1 MTTTSSSTSISRK
14 DYIFSISIIGLF
26 FFIFG
31 FVTWLNGILI
41 PFLRTACE
49 LNDFEAYFVTFAF
62 YVSYLVM
69 ALPSSVVL
77 KKTGFKNGMS
87 LGLWIMAAGS
97 LIFIPAAM
105 TRTFSLFLL
114 GLFVEGTGLALLQ
127 TASNPYI
134 TIIGPPESAAKRIS
148 IMGIANKFAGAIAP
162 IILASIILKDS
173 KVLAEK
179 LAQAADAAT
188 RTVLLDELATRVI
201 MPYLVMAVV
210 LVLLGLLLRFAH
222 LPEIDTDAEDTTSS
236 ESNASKT
243 SIWQFPHLILGVIAL
258 FFYVGVEVIAGDSII
273 RYGQSIG
280 IAMDSAK
287 YFTSLTL
294 LSMILG
300 YIIGITCIPKYLNQT
315 TALKICTI
323 LGVIFSLGAIL
334 TPAHLVFSMSFID
347 IMTFKSIQLV
357 LPVTVLFVALLG
369 LANALVWPAMWPLAL
384 NGLGRF
390 TKTGSAMLIMAIA
403 GGALLPLV
411 YGKLAVNFST
421 QFAYWIC
428 VPSYL
433 VIMYY
438 AFIGHNWYID
448 VLKKYAKFNGRARR
462 KEYWMFTLLN
472 IIFYSVAMLID
483 FGLERPFIIGIANIY
498 ALAVLVPILAVSVR
512 RLHDVGKSGWM
523 ILLSLIPIIGSIWL
537 LVLLLTESDPD
548 ENEFGLNPKKIFTS

>member
-1 MTTTSSSTSISRK
+1 MTTSNSSNGISRK
-14 DYIFSISIIGLF
+14 DYIFSITIIGLF

-49 LNDFEAYFVTFAF
+49 LNDFQAYFVTFAF
-62 YVSYLVM
+62 YISYFVM
-69 ALPSSVVL
+69 ALPSSAVL

-87 LGLWIMAAGS
+87 LGLWIMAAGA

-105 TRTFSLFLL
+105 SRTFSLFLI

-134 TIIGPPESAAKRIS
+134 TIIGPRESAAKRIS

-173 KVLAEK
+173 KVLEEK

-188 RTVLLDELATRVI
+188 RAGLLDELAGRVI
-201 MPYLVMAVV
+201 MPYIVMAVI

-222 LPEIDTDAEDTTSS
+222 LPEVDTDAEDEASG
-236 ESNASKT
+236 ESNAKKT
-243 SIWQFPHLILGVIAL
+243 SIWQFPHLLLGVVAL

-280 IAMDSAK
+280 IAMESAK

-300 YIIGITCIPKYLNQT
+300 YLIGIIFIPKYLSQV
-315 TALKICTI
+315 TALKMCTI

-334 TPAHLVFSMSFID
+334 VPAHLFFTMSFID
-347 IMTFKSIQLV
+347 IMTFKSIELV

-403 GGALLPLV
+403 GGALLPLL
-411 YGKLAVNFST
+411 YGKLAVSFST
-421 QFAYWIC
+421 QLAYWIC
-428 VPSYL
+428 VPSYII
-433 VIMYY
+433 IMYY
-438 AFIGHNWYID
+438 AFIGH
-448 VLKKYAKFNGRARR
+448 KA
-462 KEYWMFTLLN
+462 
-472 IIFYSVAMLID
+472 
-483 FGLERPFIIGIANIY
+483 
-498 ALAVLVPILAVSVR
+498 
-512 RLHDVGKSGWM
+512 GK
-523 ILLSLIPIIGSIWL
+523 
-537 LVLLLTESDPD
+537 
-548 ENEFGLNPKKIFTS
+548 

>member
-1 MTTTSSSTSISRK
+1 MTTSSPLKAISRK
-14 DYIFSISIIGLF
+14 DYIFSISIISLF

-62 YVSYLVM
+62 YVSYFIM
-69 ALPSSVVL
+69 ALPSSALL

-87 LGLWIMAAGS
+87 LGLWIMAAGA
-97 LIFIPAAM
+97 LIFVPAAT
-105 TRTFSLFLL
+105 TRTFGLFLL

-134 TIIGPPESAAKRIS
+134 TIIGAPESAARRIS

-173 KVLAEK
+173 KLLQEK

-188 RTVLLDELATRVI
+188 RTDLLNELAGRVI
-201 MPYLVMAVV
+201 MPYLVMSAI
-210 LVLLGLLLRFAH
+210 LVLLGLLLRIAH
-222 LPEIDTDAEDTTSS
+222 LPEVDTDAEDTVSGESS
-236 ESNASKT
+236 AKKT
-243 SIWQFPHLILGVIAL
+243 SIWQFPHLLLGVLAL
-258 FFYVGVEVIAGDSII
+258 FFYVGVEVIAGDTII

-280 IAMDSAK
+280 IAMESAK

-294 LSMILG
+294 LSMIIG
-300 YIIGITCIPKYLNQT
+300 YLIGIVFIPKYLNQVN
-315 TALKICTI
+315 ALRICAI
-323 LGVIFSLGAIL
+323 LGVIFSLGAIF
-334 TPAHLVFSMSFID
+334 TSPHIVFSMSFID
-347 IMTFKSIQLV
+347 IMTLKSIQLV

-384 NGLGRF
+384 SGLGKF
-390 TKTGSAMLIMAIA
+390 TKTASAMLVMAIA
-403 GGALLPLV
+403 GGALLPLL
-411 YGKLAVNFST
+411 YGKLAVTFST

-438 AFIGHNWYID
+438 AFWGH
-448 VLKKYAKFNGRARR
+448 KA
-462 KEYWMFTLLN
+462 
-472 IIFYSVAMLID
+472 
-483 FGLERPFIIGIANIY
+483 
-498 ALAVLVPILAVSVR
+498 
-512 RLHDVGKSGWM
+512 GK
-523 ILLSLIPIIGSIWL
+523 
-537 LVLLLTESDPD
+537 
-548 ENEFGLNPKKIFTS
+548 

>member
-1 MTTTSSSTSISRK
+1 MTTNASTSAISRK
-14 DYIFSISIIGLF
+14 DYIFSITIIGLF

-69 ALPSSVVL
+69 ALPSSLVL

-87 LGLWIMAAGS
+87 LGLWIMAAGAM
-97 LIFIPAAM
+97 IFIPAAM

-134 TIIGPPESAAKRIS
+134 TIIGPRESAAKRIS

-173 KVLAEK
+173 KLLEEK
-179 LAQAADAAT
+179 LAQAADVAT
-188 RTVLLDELATRVI
+188 RTNLLDELASRVI
-201 MPYLVMAVV
+201 MPYIVMAVI
-210 LVLLGLLLRFAH
+210 LVLLGLLLRYAH
-222 LPEIDTDAEDTTSS
+222 LPEVDTDAEDEASG
-236 ESNASKT
+236 ESNAKKT
-243 SIWQFPHLILGVIAL
+243 SIWQFPHLILGVVAL

-280 IAMDSAK
+280 IAMESAK

-300 YIIGITCIPKYLNQT
+300 YLVGIIFIPKYLSQV
-315 TALKICTI
+315 TALRICTI
-323 LGVIFSLGAIL
+323 LGVVFSLGAIL

-347 IMTFKSIQLV
+347 IMTFKSIVLV

-403 GGALLPLV
+403 GGAILPLV

-421 QFAYWIC
+421 QSAYWIC
-428 VPSYL
+428 VPAYL
-433 VIMYY
+433 IIMYY
-438 AFIGHNWYID
+438 AFIGH
-448 VLKKYAKFNGRARR
+448 KA
-462 KEYWMFTLLN
+462 
-472 IIFYSVAMLID
+472 
-483 FGLERPFIIGIANIY
+483 
-498 ALAVLVPILAVSVR
+498 
-512 RLHDVGKSGWM
+512 GK
-523 ILLSLIPIIGSIWL
+523 
-537 LVLLLTESDPD
+537 
-548 ENEFGLNPKKIFTS
+548 

>member
-1 MTTTSSSTSISRK
+1 MTNPNSSTGISRK
-14 DYIFSISIIGLF
+14 DYIFSVSIIGLF

-69 ALPSSVVL
+69 ALPSSLVL

-87 LGLWIMAAGS
+87 LGLWIMALGA

-173 KVLAEK
+173 KVLQEK

-188 RTVLLDELATRVI
+188 RATLLDELSGRVI
-201 MPYLVMAVV
+201 MPYIVMAVI

-222 LPEIDTDAEDTTSS
+222 LPEIDTDAEDSTSG
-236 ESNASKT
+236 ETNAKKT

-280 IAMDSAK
+280 IAMESAK

-294 LSMILG
+294 LSMIIG
-300 YIIGITCIPKYLNQT
+300 YLIGIIFIPKYLSQV
-315 TALKICTI
+315 TALRICTI

-334 TPAHLVFSMSFID
+334 VPSHLVFSMSFID

-357 LPVTVLFVALLG
+357 LPVTVLFIALLG
-369 LANALVWPAMWPLAL
+369 LANSLVWPAMWPLAL

-403 GGALLPLV
+403 GGAVIPLI
-411 YGKLAVNFST
+411 YGRLAVAFST
-421 QFAYWIC
+421 QSAYWIC
-428 VPSYL
+428 VPAYL
-433 VIMYY
+433 IVMYY
-438 AFIGHNWYID
+438 AFIGH
-448 VLKKYAKFNGRARR
+448 KA
-462 KEYWMFTLLN
+462 
-472 IIFYSVAMLID
+472 
-483 FGLERPFIIGIANIY
+483 
-498 ALAVLVPILAVSVR
+498 
-512 RLHDVGKSGWM
+512 GK
-523 ILLSLIPIIGSIWL
+523 
-537 LVLLLTESDPD
+537 
-548 ENEFGLNPKKIFTS
+548 